1 MFKGADNVDQLRK
14 ITQVLGTP
22 ALRDYVIKYNMI
34 LDDDIEKS
42 ITYYEPKSLLQF
54 VNENN
59 KERAT
64 PNAIDLL

>member
-42 ITYYEPKSLLQF
+42 ITYYEPKSLL
-54 VNENN
+54 
-59 KERAT
+59 
-64 PNAIDLL
+64 